1 MIEVATTRVETIKV
15 DLRKGTRTIQYDDV
29 AVDAPVEIQ
38 LNDRHLV
45 TLFASPG
52 DERELMIGYLL
63 DEGIVEALS
72 HITEM
77 EVTDERV
84 CVRTD
89 PNVRIHLDGNSYPRI
104 VPATCS
110 SSGNLD
116 ALLET
121 IREPANELKYRVE
134 GRALL
139 AMVEEL
145 NRMGTVHALTGAL
158 HSAALF
164 DSNGLLTCAEDVGR
178 HNAVDKAIGKGAIKG
193 VEFSR
198 TVLVTSGRQ
207 PADVVL
213 KASRM
218 NIPISVSMR
227 GPISSGIIAA
237 KKTGMTLIGFAR
249 GQRMN
254 IYTFPEKVIL
264 DGSD

>member
-1 MIEVATTRVETIKV
+1 MAITKVETIKV
-15 DLRKGTRTIQYDDV
+15 DLRKGVRTIQYDDV
-29 AVDAPVEIQ
+29 AVEAPVKIH

-52 DERELMIGYLL
+52 DERELATGHLL
-63 DEGIVEALS
+63 DEGIVETFS
-72 HITEM
+72 DIM
-77 EVTDERV
+77 ETQVMDERV
-84 CVRTD
+84 CVRTG
-89 PNVRIHLDGNSYPRI
+89 PNARIHLDADSYPRV
-104 VPATCS
+104 VPTACG

-116 ALLET
+116 ALLQR
-121 IREPANELKYRVE
+121 IRKPASELEYQVE
-134 GRALL
+134 SRALL

-145 NRMGTVHALTGAL
+145 NRTGTVHALTGAL

-198 TVLVTSGRQ
+198 TILVTSGRQ
-207 PADVVL
+207 PADIVL
-213 KASRM
+213 KATRM

-237 KKTGMTLIGFAR
+237 KKTGVTLIGFAR

-254 IYTFPEKVIL
+254 IYSFPERVIL